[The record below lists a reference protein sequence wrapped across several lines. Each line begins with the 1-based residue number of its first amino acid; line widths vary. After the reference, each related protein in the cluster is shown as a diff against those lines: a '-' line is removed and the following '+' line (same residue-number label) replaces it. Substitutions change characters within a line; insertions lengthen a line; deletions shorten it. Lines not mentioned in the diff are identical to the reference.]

1 MPTVLYDPRNTI
13 TIGGGGVTL
22 QGASPGVQEVGNFH
36 IDGVG
41 IAGTFL
47 ADTHFEGPD
56 GLAGT
61 PTFTFTSDTTL
72 GIFKSGAGQV
82 SVAIG
87 GAQMLTVYNGQ
98 LSLFGS
104 DITLGGA
111 ADTIL
116 HRRAAAT
123 LNLGAADAAAPV
135 AQTLT
140 MQGTTANDTAGAK
153 FTLTGSQ
160 GKGTGSGGNI
170 AIQMGVTAGAAA
182 TANTASDR
190 DYFVAAPKALT
201 SGAGATGIFEIAIPT
216 NNTSVG
222 YTIDYVISF
231 ADGTNYAIHK
241 GMAFGSA
248 YRDGAAAVT
257 GQAPVEGL
265 ETNHNGA
272 GSNTTDTWSSTAAAG
287 KITINLTATKGN
299 SVGAVTL
306 GEVSYTVRLSGRHGG
321 VTPL

>member
-1 MPTVLYDPRNTI
+1 MTRSPRLLFLLLVLGVASAQPLLAQRPCKFDGTDCIPATSFTVFPI
-13 TIGGGGVTL
+13 
-22 QGASPGVQEVGNFH
+22 
-36 IDGVG
+36 
-41 IAGTFL
+41 L
-47 ADTHFEGPD
+47 APD
-56 GLAGT
+56 GSAAA
-61 PTFTFTSDTTL
+61 PAYSFASDATL
-72 GIFKSGAGQV
+72 GLYRSAANVVGV
-82 SVAIG
+82 SVAG
-87 GAQMLTVYNGQ
+87 THSLSFGANFIRM
-98 LSLFGS
+98 
-104 DITLGGA
+104 GA
-111 ADTIL
+111 ASDLIL
-116 HRRAAAT
+116 LRRAAAT
-123 LNLGAADAAAPV
+123 FNLGAADAAAPI

-140 MQGTTANDTAGAK
+140 VQGTTANDTAGAK

-170 AIQMGVTAGAAA
+170 AIQTGVTAGAAA

-257 GQAPVEGL
+257 GQAPAEGL

-272 GSNTTDTWSSTAAAG
+272 GSNTTDTFTVVAGAG
-287 KITINLTATKGN
+287 KITISLTATKGN

-306 GEVSYTVRLSGRHGG
+306 GEVSYTVRLSGRHAG